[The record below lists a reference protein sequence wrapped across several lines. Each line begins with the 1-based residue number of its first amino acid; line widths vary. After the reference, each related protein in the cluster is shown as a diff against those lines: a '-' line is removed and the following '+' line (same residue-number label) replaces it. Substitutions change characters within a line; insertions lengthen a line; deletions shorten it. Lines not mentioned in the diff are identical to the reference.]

1 MSNFTKNI
9 SALERITADFC
20 TNPITVHTEK
30 HFLIRKLL
38 LGLGTQI
45 QKNIRTGRKRL
56 SALARSVL
64 GQLKKERL

>member
-30 HFLIRKLL
+30 HFLTRKSL
-38 LGLGTQI
+38 LGLGMQI
-45 QKNIRTGRKRL
+45 QKIFE
-56 SALARSVL
+56 LAEKDCQRWLEVYLAS
-64 GQLKKERL
+64 